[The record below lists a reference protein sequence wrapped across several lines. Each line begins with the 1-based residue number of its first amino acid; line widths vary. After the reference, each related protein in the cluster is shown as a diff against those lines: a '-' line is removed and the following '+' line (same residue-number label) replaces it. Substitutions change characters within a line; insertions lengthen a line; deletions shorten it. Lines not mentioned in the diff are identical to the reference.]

1 MGHRVSALEDILK
14 DDHQVVLAAW
24 TLGAWAAACEVK
36 QGDYVV
42 QPIHGDSHPRSQ
54 SWLVNKLWPT

>member
-14 DDHQVVLAAW
+14 GDHQVVLGAW

-42 QPIHGDSHPRSQ
+42 AASGRLTILP
-54 SWLVNKLWPT
+54 